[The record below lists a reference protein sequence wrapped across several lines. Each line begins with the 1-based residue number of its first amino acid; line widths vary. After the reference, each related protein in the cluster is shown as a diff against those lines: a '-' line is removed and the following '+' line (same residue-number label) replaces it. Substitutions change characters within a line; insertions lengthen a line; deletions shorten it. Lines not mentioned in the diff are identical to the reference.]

1 MAVAAAAMAAGCTK
15 ESATAVTAVSEATQ
29 PTSPATK
36 PSAAEPSAAS
46 VEVVQIHWSSSN
58 PSLGPHERTSRAT
71 VGPGDFES
79 SKAWNAAIATLLD
92 ETRVNGVATLRE
104 YLVARR
110 YRDAARVA
118 SIEGADATNLGE
130 GGGYASVSFAIDGG
144 VSISIDNL
152 ERTRLSGHW
161 ERFWESHIRDEIEVD
176 EPPTPKVPVGPVG
189 PVGPVAPAEPRLAP

>member
-1 MAVAAAAMAAGCTK
+1 MAIAAAVTAAGCTK
-15 ESATAVTAVSEATQ
+15 ESAPPVSEGAQ
-29 PTSPATK
+29 PSVA
-36 PSAAEPSAAS
+36 AAEPSAAS

-79 SKAWNAAIATLLD
+79 PEAWNAAIATLLD

-110 YRDAARVA
+110 DRHAARIA
-118 SIEGADATNLGE
+118 SIEGADARDIGE
-130 GGGYASVSFAIDGG
+130 GGGYASVSFVIDGG
-144 VSISIDNL
+144 VSISIGSL
-152 ERTRLSGHW
+152 KRTRLSGHW

-176 EPPTPKVPVGPVG
+176 EPPTPKVPVGPVE
-189 PVGPVAPAEPRLAP
+189 PVTPRGAP